1 MKLFVI
7 SFVLATSTFGEVIT
21 ETISVPMRDGIK
33 LATDVYRDDAVTK
46 APVILMRTPYDR
58 TKAKGT
64 AER

>member
-7 SFVLATSTFGEVIT
+7 SFVLATSTFAEVIT

-46 APVILMRTPYDR
+46 APVILMRSPYDR